1 MSREDERM
9 IIQKVLIVDDSSTSR
24 MITKRCLE
32 IAGFRGIE
40 FCEAED
46 GLKALAF
53 LRKQRVDLVLS
64 DLKMPKMDGT
74 TFIRKLKLDDATR
87 DLPVI
92 VISSMGND
100 VTEKQL
106 ENEGVAGII
115 RKPVSPEKITATISG
130 VFGAETMESA
140 DEDEGDI
147 LGGIL

>member
-1 MSREDERM
+1 M
-9 IIQKVLIVDDSSTSR
+9 IIRRILIVDDSSTSR

-32 IAGFRGIE
+32 IAGFRNTE

-53 LRKQRVDLVLS
+53 LRTQRVDLVLS

-74 TFIRKLKLDDATR
+74 TFIRKLKLDEATR

-106 ENEGVAGII
+106 ETEGVAGVI
-115 RKPVSPEKITATISG
+115 RKPVSPGKITAIIG
-130 VFGAETMESA
+130 GLFGAEPLEGG
-140 DEDEGDI
+140 DEDEDDI